1 MNYSYHSTFSLQYV
15 AKALVSTNSNIETDE
30 HLSQWCNGNFSRED
44 SFVEVRRQLSEFV
57 MSFSDNLSFILEI
70 PFLKYLLAV
79 AFVNENQYIGITFIM
94 SLLAFKKFCI
104 DSNLPVDDE
113 AEEKSVLTEPISVLE
128 DTQEVSG
135 TTKEQA

>member
-1 MNYSYHSTFSLQYV
+1 
-15 AKALVSTNSNIETDE
+15 
-30 HLSQWCNGNFSRED
+30 
-44 SFVEVRRQLSEFV
+44 

-135 TTKEQA
+135 TTKEQAQAESAWKETFYSIYYEKFSKMKNTTLITKDKYDKIVDVKKGIIGDYL